1 MTTKLT
7 VSIDPR
13 VVERAKRYARSRSKS
28 LSRVI
33 QQYLEFITEQETPP
47 TEVTSRV
54 ASLADRLV
62 TTSSDDELKHA
73 YLKEKYLDASDPR

>member
-7 VSIDPR
+7 VSIDPG

-54 ASLADRLV
+54 EKLADRLTV
-62 TTSSDDELKHA
+62 KASDDELKHA
-73 YLKEKYLDASDPR
+73 YLKEKYLDASDPG

>member
-54 ASLADRLV
+54 ANLADRLV
-62 TTSSDDELKHA
+62 TTTSDDELKRA
-73 YLKEKYLDASDPR
+73 YLNEKYLDASDPG